1 MNIVKNKNQ
10 SLNEEYK
17 LGEEIK
23 RQNGDQDKVYEKL
36 NRQIDVLNNDT
47 YTANTRL
54 LQMQRRIVELEGA
67 VGMPAQ
73 KFKWQIRIQKSHF
86 LVANE

>member
-23 RQNGDQDKVYEKL
+23 RQNGDQEKHYEKIH
-36 NRQIDVLNNDT
+36 RQIDVLNNDT

-54 LQMQRRIVELEGA
+54 LQMQRRITELESV
-67 VGMPAQ
+67 VGMPPQ
-73 KFKWQIRIQKSHF
+73 KF
-86 LVANE
+86 